1 MNFEHIK
8 KLAEYNGKLPKLLS
22 EIAKE
27 DTNKAI
33 ELLNEWANA
42 ERPLE
47 EIYNDALN
55 ILMRIEKEDK

>member
-1 MNFEHIK
+1 MDFKHIS
-8 KLAEYNGKLPKLLS
+8 KLAEYNGRMPKILA
-22 EIAKE
+22 EISKE
-27 DTNKAI
+27 NTSKTI

-55 ILMRIEKEDK
+55 SLMRIKKRR